1 MRLTSLVVLLIVVSF
16 MAACDDDTHRGGEGA
31 RSSAPGGTGPE
42 LIASCGGAVLDRL
55 PPDTSA
61 FEPFDSFD
69 ELELSRLDGEAP
81 YFLRFADDYEWFV
94 TQEGQGWRQILGMP
108 LTEGRDPPYA
118 SLRIELR
125 DGRWA
130 PDSWGQCRI
139 EIAADG
145 WGNARFVVD
154 PATPPDPESD
164 RIAVLATEGTCAS
177 GQAPEGREV
186 RAVIHG
192 RDRRTVSIVI
202 LVEPTK
208 GDASCQGNP
217 AFPFEVEL
225 GSPLGNREI
234 LDASIFP
241 AESQWP

>member
-1 MRLTSLVVLLIVVSF
+1 MRLTPLVMLVLVPVTASC
-16 MAACDDDTHRGGEGA
+16 ADDEHGSGQGGRA
-31 RSSAPGGTGPE
+31 SAPGGTEPE
-42 LIASCGGAVLDRL
+42 LIASCGGAVFDRL

-69 ELELSRLDGEAP
+69 ELDLSRFEGEAP
-81 YFLRFADDYEWFV
+81 YFLEFASDYEWFV
-94 TQEGQGWRQILGMP
+94 TQEGADWRQLFGQA
-108 LTEGRDPPYA
+108 LTPESDPPHAYIG
-118 SLRIELR
+118 LELR

-130 PDSWGQCRI
+130 PTGSGHCRI
-139 EIAADG
+139 ELAADG

-154 PATPPDPESD
+154 PATPPDPASE
-164 RIAVLATEGTCAS
+164 RISVLATEWACAS
-177 GQAPEGREV
+177 GQVPEGREV
-186 RAVIHG
+186 RAVIH
-192 RDRRTVSIVI
+192 DQDERTVSIVI
-202 LVEPTK
+202 LVEPTR
-208 GDASCQGNP
+208 GDAACPANP